1 MNAVWLLWRCVDNCT
16 QVCAIILCCA
26 GLGWIAIGVKGP
38 TDLRV
43 WVHQGVGLTT
53 HASVVPD
60 YAQSFE
66 RPGFSNSNLKIAD
79 KAKVKLGNK

>member
-1 MNAVWLLWRCVDNCT
+1 MCKVDAMLLTALWFDSSC
-16 QVCAIILCCA
+16 CAFA
-26 GLGWIAIGVKGP
+26 GLGWVAIGVKGP
-38 TDLRV
+38 ADLRV

-66 RPGFSNSNLKIAD
+66 RPGFSNSNLKLTD
-79 KAKVKLGNK
+79 KAKVKAGNQ

>member
-1 MNAVWLLWRCVDNCT
+1 MRRCDDDYTRGSELV
-16 QVCAIILCCA
+16 LCCA

-43 WVHQGVGLTT
+43 WVHQSVGLTT

-79 KAKVKLGNK
+79 NLKAKVNPGNK